1 MQQNLFVYNQ
11 NTGNVILIKPTAR
24 KKKTAGT
31 QNSVTTGAPQ
41 QSQLPKEKHTEN
53 WEVTTL
59 LRLPRPFCNT
69 STTTEDMRK
78 MTDKKGFETGSHEN
92 LEGGNR
98 AQLLFFITV
107 WSGGGGD
114 VCVSLERLHTR
125 LRLELSPPPS
135 PKEAATQRRDTLAT
149 TSTPGFETSLQHR
162 F

>member
-92 LEGGNR
+92 LEGGGTPSS
-98 AQLLFFITV
+98 ASILY
-107 WSGGGGD
+107 
-114 VCVSLERLHTR
+114 H
-125 LRLELSPPPS
+125 SPI
-135 PKEAATQRRDTLAT
+135 
-149 TSTPGFETSLQHR
+149 
-162 F
+162 